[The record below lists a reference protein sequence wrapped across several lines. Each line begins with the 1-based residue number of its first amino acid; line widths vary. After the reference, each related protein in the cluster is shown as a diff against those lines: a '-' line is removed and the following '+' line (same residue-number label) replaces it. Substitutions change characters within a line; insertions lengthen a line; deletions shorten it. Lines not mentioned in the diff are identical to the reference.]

1 MSKIPKKPPPTP
13 EWESKLG
20 IPQVTDEEVL
30 KYRRERNKL
39 VKNER
44 ADRSD
49 ASFRSSLSAAA
60 REACTIVSK
69 VRAAE
74 QEGVWNDTSLRSPIF
89 PGMAFA
95 ISKGRIKASKLWQI
109 VRRMPKGALLHAHFE
124 AMVEAT
130 WLIDQALDTDGMA
143 IVASE
148 PLDNEPALD
157 RATISF
163 RFVGPPSKWSNYGS
177 NCPLWTNT
185 YKPNTPI
192 PALAAASSFPYST
205 RGRPAFT
212 QWLLTRSTIMPSE
225 AFSHHRGPS
234 NIWAKFRTC
243 FPLLASIIFYEPI
256 FRASIRRVFC
266 ELLADGVKW
275 VDFRITFVFSYHRT
289 DQTTPETTYDAMLLA
304 FEDELAT
311 FRASSSGSSFW
322 GARFIWTTRRNLPKR
337 GIITDMLSCI
347 SHKKRF
353 PALISGYDFVGE
365 EDTGRTLL
373 DLCPEILWFRGR
385 CAEEDLE
392 IPFFFH
398 AGECL
403 GDGNSTD
410 GNLFD
415 AVTLHTRRIGH
426 AFSLY
431 KHPHL
436 IDMIK
441 ENNILVEACP
451 ISNEVLRLTSS
462 IMSHPVPA
470 LLARGV
476 SVALCN
482 DDPAILGHGENG
494 LTHDFWQALQ
504 GWDSLGLEGLGSL
517 AENSVRFAAF
527 APDQG
532 QEAWEKDVSNGIKGK
547 GLRGHRMKQWRV
559 EWEHFCKWV
568 VREFGEHQVDVPM
581 KEGTSS
587 SDEDV
592 VMVGSL
598 EEQILKMRKL

>member
-1 MSKIPKKPPPTP
+1 MSEIPKKPAPIP
-13 EWESKLG
+13 EWESELG
-20 IPQVTDEEVL
+20 VPQVTDEEVL
-30 KYRRERNKL
+30 KYHRDRDKL
-39 VKNER
+39 IKKEKT
-44 ADRSD
+44 ARSD
-49 ASFRSSLSAAA
+49 ASFRSSLSTTA
-60 REACTIVSK
+60 REACTIVSQ

-95 ISKGRIKASKLWQI
+95 LSRGRIKSSKLWQI
-109 VRRMPKGALLHAHFE
+109 VRRMPKGALLHTHFE
-124 AMVEAT
+124 AMVDAT
-130 WLIDQALDTDGMA
+130 WLIDQALDTEGMT
-143 IVASE
+143 IVASG
-148 PLDNEPALD
+148 PLDDESALEKV
-157 RATISF
+157 TISF
-163 RFVGPPSKWSNYGS
+163 RFVDPPPKWSNEGS
-177 NCPLWTNT
+177 KCPIWTNT
-185 YKPNTPI
+185 YIPNTPI
-192 PALAAASSFPYST
+192 PALTAASSFPYST

-212 QWLLTRSTIMPSE
+212 QWLLTRSTIIPSE

-256 FRASIRRVFC
+256 FRASLRRVFT
-266 ELLADGVKW
+266 ELLADSIRW

-289 DQTTPETTYDAMLLA
+289 GQTTPETTYDAMLLA
-304 FEDELAT
+304 FEDELAR
-311 FRASSSGSSFW
+311 FRATPLGSYFW

-337 GIITDMLSCI
+337 AIIADMLSCI

-353 PALISGYDFVGE
+353 PTLISGYDFVGE
-365 EDTGRTLL
+365 ETIGRTLL
-373 DLCPEILWFRGR
+373 DLFPEILWFCNH
-385 CAEEDLE
+385 CAQEDVE

-403 GDGNSTD
+403 GDGDSTD
-410 GNLFD
+410 DNLFD
-415 AVTLHTRRIGH
+415 AVILHTRRIGH
-426 AFSLY
+426 AFSLH
-431 KHPHL
+431 KHPLL
-436 IDMIK
+436 IEMIK

-504 GWDSLGLEGLGSL
+504 GWDNLGLEGLGSL

-527 APDQG
+527 GPDQN
-532 QEAWEKDVSNGIKGK
+532 QQAWEKDVSNGIKGK
-547 GLRGHRMKQWRV
+547 GLRGHRMKQWRA

-568 VREFGEHQVDVPM
+568 VREFGEHQTDVSL

-587 SDEDV
+587 SDEDAV
-592 VMVGSL
+592 AV
-598 EEQILKMRKL
+598 